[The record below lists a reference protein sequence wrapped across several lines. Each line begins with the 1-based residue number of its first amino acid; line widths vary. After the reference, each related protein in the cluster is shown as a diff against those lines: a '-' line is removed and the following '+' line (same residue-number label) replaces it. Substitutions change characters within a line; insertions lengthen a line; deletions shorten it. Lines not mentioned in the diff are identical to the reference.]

1 LSFRET
7 GLPSNSYIIVRV
19 KGGIVSAI
27 HHPDT
32 AAPAAPPLPRRWLLL
47 GLLCTAQAMLIID
60 ITVVNIAL
68 PSIGAALA
76 LDREAL
82 TWIVTG
88 YTLVFGG
95 LMLLGGRLADLYGRR
110 RMLLTG
116 LALFTAA
123 SLTAGLAQTGPILLG
138 GRLAQGIGAALMAPA
153 ILSTVTTVFHGTER
167 HRALGLLSAIAG
179 AGAALG
185 VLVGGVLTAGPGWQ
199 WIFYI
204 NVPIGAVILA
214 SLPALLPADAA
225 GTRRERIDVPGAV
238 LVTAATASLIFGLVR
253 AGDHGWASAA
263 TLTALVAAVVLYA
276 VFALVERRAAAP
288 LMRVRL
294 LARRTVVTGAFL
306 MLMAT
311 ALLIS
316 FFFLGSLYLQ
326 DFAEYS
332 ALRTGLLF
340 LPVAVATTIGAQL
353 AAHLIGTIGPKP
365 IAVAGMVLAAAASAW
380 LAMIETGSRAE
391 TVVVPGLALGAFALG
406 TLFITANATALS
418 HVDPDEAGVASGMV
432 TTFHELG
439 GSVGVAVMST
449 VAAVSIG
456 AAAPTL
462 AGFKDAFGV
471 CAVAAGAAAVVA
483 LLLVPAGK
491 VETGGGPH
499 GH

>member
-1 LSFRET
+1 VT
-7 GLPSNSYIIVRV
+7 
-19 KGGIVSAI
+19 VSAT
-27 HHPDT
+27 HHPET
-32 AAPAAPPLPRRWLLL
+32 VSEAPPLPRHWLMLA
-47 GLLCTAQAMLIID
+47 LLCTAQAMLIID

-68 PSIGAALA
+68 PTIGSELR

-95 LMLLGGRLADLYGRR
+95 LMLFGGRLADLFGRR
-110 RMLLTG
+110 RMLLIG

-123 SLTAGLAQTGPILLG
+123 SLAAGLAQTGPVLLG
-138 GRLAQGIGAALMAPA
+138 GRLAQGLGAALMAPA
-153 ILSTVTTVFHGTER
+153 ILSTVTTAFHGAER
-167 HRALGLLSAIAG
+167 NRALGLLSAIAG
-179 AGAALG
+179 GGAALG

-214 SLPALLPADAA
+214 LLPTILPADAKGA
-225 GTRRERIDVPGAV
+225 QRERVDVPGAL
-238 LVTAATASLIFGLVR
+238 LVTAATAALIFGLVR
-253 AGDHGWASAA
+253 AGDDGWTSTT
-263 TLTALVAAVVLYA
+263 TLTSLAAAVVLYT
-276 VFALVERRAAAP
+276 VFSLVERRTAAP
-288 LMRVRL
+288 LMRVAL

-353 AAHLIGTIGPKP
+353 AAHLIGKTGPRP

-380 LAMIETGSRAE
+380 LAMLEADSGAAA
-391 TVVVPGLALGAFALG
+391 VVAGLALGAFALG

-418 HVDPDEAGVASGMV
+418 RVDPHEAGVASGMV

-449 VAAVSIG
+449 VAAASIG
-456 AAAPTL
+456 ASAPTL
-462 AGFKDAFGV
+462 SGFTDAFLV
-471 CAVAAGAAAVVA
+471 CAIASGAAALIA

-491 VETGGGPH
+491 VETGAGPH

>member
-1 LSFRET
+1 M
-7 GLPSNSYIIVRV
+7 
-19 KGGIVSAI
+19 SAI
-27 HHPDT
+27 HHPE
-32 AAPAAPPLPRRWLLL
+32 AATEAPPLPRRWLMLA
-47 GLLCTAQAMLIID
+47 LLCTAQAMLIID

-68 PSIGAALA
+68 PTIGAELR

-95 LMLLGGRLADLYGRR
+95 LMLFGGRLADLFGRR
-110 RMLLTG
+110 RMLLIG
-116 LALFTAA
+116 LSLFTAA
-123 SLTAGLAQTGPILLG
+123 SLAAGLAQTGPVLLG
-138 GRLAQGIGAALMAPA
+138 GRLAQGLGAALMAPA
-153 ILSTVTTVFHGTER
+153 ILSTVTTAFHGTER

-179 AGAALG
+179 GGAALG

-214 SLPALLPADAA
+214 LLPGVLPADA
-225 GTRRERIDVPGAV
+225 RPSQRERVDVPGAL
-238 LVTAATASLIFGLVR
+238 LVTAATAALIFGLVR
-253 AGDHGWASAA
+253 AGDDGWTSPTTLGA
-263 TLTALVAAVVLYA
+263 LTAAVILYA
-276 VFALVERRAAAP
+276 VFALVERRTAAP
-288 LMRVRL
+288 LMRVAL

-353 AAHLIGTIGPKP
+353 AAHLIGKTGPRP
-365 IAVAGMVLAAAASAW
+365 IAVAGMVLAAAASGW
-380 LAMIETGSRAE
+380 LAMLKEDSGAAA
-391 TVVVPGLALGAFALG
+391 VVAGLALGAFALG

-418 HVDPDEAGVASGMV
+418 RVDPHEAGVASGMV

-449 VAAVSIG
+449 VAVASIG
-456 AAAPTL
+456 ASVPTL
-462 AGFKDAFGV
+462 SGFTDAFLV
-471 CAVAAGAAAVVA
+471 CAIASGVAALIA
-483 LLLVPAGK
+483 LILVPGGK
-491 VETGGGPH
+491 VEMSGGPH

>member
-1 LSFRET
+1 M
-7 GLPSNSYIIVRV
+7 
-19 KGGIVSAI
+19 SAI
-27 HHPDT
+27 HHPDP
-32 AAPAAPPLPRRWLLL
+32 AAAEAAPPLPRRWLMLA
-47 GLLCTAQAMLIID
+47 LLCTAQAMLIID

-68 PSIGAALA
+68 PTIGAELR

-95 LMLLGGRLADLYGRR
+95 LMLLGGRLADLFGRR
-110 RMLLTG
+110 RMLLIG

-123 SLTAGLAQTGPILLG
+123 SLAAGLAQTGPVLLG
-138 GRLAQGIGAALMAPA
+138 GRLAQGLGAALMAPA
-153 ILSTVTTVFHGTER
+153 ILSTVTTAFQGAER
-167 HRALGLLSAIAG
+167 NRALGLLSAIAG
-179 AGAALG
+179 GGAALG
-185 VLVGGVLTAGPGWQ
+185 VLIGGILTAGPGWQ

-214 SLPALLPADAA
+214 LLPGILAHDTRAA
-225 GTRRERIDVPGAV
+225 QRERVDVPGAL
-238 LVTAATASLIFGLVR
+238 LVTAATAALIFGLVR
-253 AGDHGWASAA
+253 AGDDGWTSAA
-263 TLTALVAAVVLYA
+263 TLGSLAAAVVLYA
-276 VFALVERRAAAP
+276 LFALVERRTAAP
-288 LMRVRL
+288 LMRVAL

-353 AAHLIGTIGPKP
+353 AAHLIGKTGPRP
-365 IAVAGMVLAAAASAW
+365 IAVAGMLLAAAASGW
-380 LAMIETGSRAE
+380 LAMLEDGSRAAS
-391 TVVVPGLALGAFALG
+391 VVAGLALGAFALG

-418 HVDPDEAGVASGMV
+418 RVDPHEAGVASGMV

-449 VAAVSIG
+449 VAAVSVG
-456 AAAPTL
+456 ASVPTL
-462 AGFKDAFGV
+462 SGFTDAFLV
-471 CAVAAGAAAVVA
+471 CAIASGVAALIA
-483 LLLVPAGK
+483 LMLVPGGK
-491 VETGGGPH
+491 VETSGGPH

>member
-1 LSFRET
+1 ML
-7 GLPSNSYIIVRV
+7 
-19 KGGIVSAI
+19 A
-27 HHPDT
+27 
-32 AAPAAPPLPRRWLLL
+32 
-47 GLLCTAQAMLIID
+47 LLCTAQAMLIID

-68 PSIGAALA
+68 PTIGGELR

-95 LMLLGGRLADLYGRR
+95 LMLFGGRLADLFGRR
-110 RMLLTG
+110 RMLLIG

-123 SLTAGLAQTGPILLG
+123 SLAAGLAQTGPVLLG
-138 GRLAQGIGAALMAPA
+138 GRLAQGLGAALMAPA
-153 ILSTVTTVFHGTER
+153 ILSTVTTAFHGAER

-179 AGAALG
+179 GGAALG

-214 SLPALLPADAA
+214 LLPATLPPDAK
-225 GTRRERIDVPGAV
+225 GVQRERLDVPGA
-238 LVTAATASLIFGLVR
+238 LIVTAATASLIFGLVR
-253 AGDHGWASAA
+253 AGDDGWTSAA
-263 TLTALVAAVVLYA
+263 TLGALAAAVVLYA
-276 VFALVERRAAAP
+276 AFALVERRTAAP
-288 LMRVRL
+288 LMRVAL

-353 AAHLIGTIGPKP
+353 AAHLIGKTGPRP

-380 LAMIETGSRAE
+380 LAMLKDDSRAG
-391 TVVVPGLALGAFALG
+391 TVVAGLALGAFALG

-418 HVDPDEAGVASGMV
+418 RVDPDEAGVASGMV

-449 VAAVSIG
+449 VAAASIG
-456 AAAPTL
+456 ANVPTL
-462 AGFKDAFGV
+462 SGFTDAFLV
-471 CAVAAGAAAVVA
+471 CAVASGAAALVA

-491 VETGGGPH
+491 VETSGGPH

>member
-1 LSFRET
+1 M
-7 GLPSNSYIIVRV
+7 
-19 KGGIVSAI
+19 SAT

-32 AAPAAPPLPRRWLLL
+32 ASEAPPLPRRWLMLA
-47 GLLCTAQAMLIID
+47 LLCTAQAMLIID

-68 PSIGAALA
+68 PTIGGELR

-95 LMLLGGRLADLYGRR
+95 LMLFGGRLADLFGRR
-110 RMLLTG
+110 RMLLIG
-116 LALFTAA
+116 LSLFTAA
-123 SLTAGLAQTGPILLG
+123 SLAAGLAQTGPVLLG
-138 GRLAQGIGAALMAPA
+138 GRLAQGLGAALMAPA
-153 ILSTVTTVFHGTER
+153 ILSTVTTAFHGAER

-179 AGAALG
+179 GGAALG

-214 SLPALLPADAA
+214 LLPATLPPDAE
-225 GTRRERIDVPGAV
+225 GVQRERLDVPGA
-238 LVTAATASLIFGLVR
+238 LIVTAATASLIFGLVR
-253 AGDHGWASAA
+253 AGDDGWTSAA
-263 TLTALVAAVVLYA
+263 TLGALAAAVVLYA
-276 VFALVERRAAAP
+276 VFALVERRTAAP
-288 LMRVRL
+288 LMRVAL

-353 AAHLIGTIGPKP
+353 AAHLIGKTGPRP

-380 LAMIETGSRAE
+380 LAMLQDDSRAG
-391 TVVVPGLALGAFALG
+391 TVVAGLALGAFALG

-418 HVDPDEAGVASGMV
+418 RVDPHEAGVASGMV

-449 VAAVSIG
+449 VAAASIG
-456 AAAPTL
+456 ANVPTL
-462 AGFKDAFGV
+462 SGFTDAFLV
-471 CAVAAGAAAVVA
+471 CAIASGAAALVA
-483 LLLVPAGK
+483 LLLVPGGK
-491 VETGGGPH
+491 VEMSGGPH

>member
-1 LSFRET
+1 M
-7 GLPSNSYIIVRV
+7 
-19 KGGIVSAI
+19 SAI
-27 HHPDT
+27 RHPDHT
-32 AAPAAPPLPRRWLLL
+32 EAPAPPLPRRWLVLA
-47 GLLCTAQAMLIID
+47 LLCTAQAMLIID

-68 PSIGAALA
+68 PTIGAELR

-95 LMLLGGRLADLYGRR
+95 LMLLGGRLADLFGRR

-123 SLTAGLAQTGPILLG
+123 SLAAGLAQTGPVLLG
-138 GRLAQGIGAALMAPA
+138 GRLAQGLGAALMAPA
-153 ILSTVTTVFHGTER
+153 ILSTVTTAFHGAER
-167 HRALGLLSAIAG
+167 NRALGLLSAIAG
-179 AGAALG
+179 GGAALG
-185 VLVGGVLTAGPGWQ
+185 VLIGGVLTAGPGWQ

-204 NVPIGAVILA
+204 NVPIGALILA
-214 SLPALLPADAA
+214 VLPTVLPADPA
-225 GTRRERIDVPGAV
+225 GAQRERVDVPGAL

-253 AGDHGWASAA
+253 AGDDGWGSAT
-263 TLTALVAAVVLYA
+263 TLGALAAAVVLYA
-276 VFALVERRAAAP
+276 VFALVERRTAAP
-288 LMRVRL
+288 LMRVAL

-353 AAHLIGTIGPKP
+353 AANLIGRLGPKP
-365 IAVAGMVLAAAASAW
+365 IAVAGMVLAAAASGW
-380 LAMIETGSRAE
+380 LAMLEDGSR
-391 TVVVPGLALGAFALG
+391 TVAVVAGLALGAFALG

-418 HVDPDEAGVASGMV
+418 RVGPQEAGVASGMV

-449 VAAVSIG
+449 VAAASIG
-456 AAAPTL
+456 ASVPQLT
-462 AGFKDAFGV
+462 GFTDAFLV
-471 CAVAAGAAAVVA
+471 CAVASGVAALIA
-483 LLLVPAGK
+483 LVLVPAGK

>member
-1 LSFRET
+1 M
-7 GLPSNSYIIVRV
+7 
-19 KGGIVSAI
+19 SAI
-27 HHPDT
+27 HHPET
-32 AAPAAPPLPRRWLLL
+32 AGAAPPLPRRWLMLA
-47 GLLCTAQAMLIID
+47 LLCTAQAMLIID

-68 PSIGAALA
+68 PSIGGGLR

-110 RMLLTG
+110 RMIIIG

-123 SLTAGLAQTGPILLG
+123 SLAAGLAQTGPVLLG
-138 GRLAQGIGAALMAPA
+138 GRLAQGLGAALMAPA
-153 ILSTVTTVFHGTER
+153 ILSTVTTVFHGAER
-167 HRALGLLSAIAG
+167 NRALALLSAIAG
-179 AGAALG
+179 TGAAVG
-185 VLVGGVLTAGPGWQ
+185 VLIGGLLTAGPGWQ

-204 NVPIGAVILA
+204 NVPVGAVILA
-214 SLPALLPADAA
+214 FLPALLPADAPA
-225 GTRRERIDVPGAV
+225 ERRERIDLPGAL
-238 LVTAATASLIFGLVR
+238 LVTAATAALIYGLVG
-253 AGDHGWASAA
+253 AGDRGWGSAT
-263 TLTALVAAVVLYA
+263 TLTALPAAVVLYA
-276 VFALVERRAAAP
+276 AFGLVERRTAAP
-288 LMRVRL
+288 LMRVAL

-326 DFAEYS
+326 DFAGYS

-353 AAHLIGTIGPKP
+353 AGHLIGRLGPKP
-365 IAVAGMVLAAAASAW
+365 IAAAGMLLAAAASAW
-380 LAMIETGSRAE
+380 LAMLDSGDQAE
-391 TVVVPGLALGAFALG
+391 AVVVPGLALGAFALG

-418 HVDPDEAGVASGMV
+418 HVDPQEAGVASGMI

-456 AAAPTL
+456 ASVPTL
-462 AGFKDAFGV
+462 SGFTDAFLV
-471 CAVAAGAAAVVA
+471 CAVAAGIAALVA
-483 LLLVPAGK
+483 LLLVPNGK
-491 VETGGGPH
+491 VETSGGPH

>member
-1 LSFRET
+1 
-7 GLPSNSYIIVRV
+7 V
-19 KGGIVSAI
+19 IVSAV
-27 HHPDT
+27 HHPE
-32 AAPAAPPLPRRWLLL
+32 AAEAAPPLPRRWLMLA
-47 GLLCTAQAMLIID
+47 LLCTAQAMLIID

-68 PSIGAALA
+68 PSIGAELS

-116 LALFTAA
+116 LAVFTAA
-123 SLTAGLAQTGPILLG
+123 SLAAGLAQVGPVLLG
-138 GRLAQGIGAALMAPA
+138 GRLAQGVGAALMAPA

-179 AGAALG
+179 GGAAIG

-214 SLPALLPADAA
+214 FLPALLPGDAR
-225 GTRRERIDVPGAV
+225 GTRRERVDVPGA
-238 LVTAATASLIFGLVR
+238 LIVTAATASLIFGLVR
-253 AGDHGWASAA
+253 AGDEGWTSAA
-263 TLTALVAAVVLYA
+263 TLGALAAAVVLYA
-276 VFALVERRAAAP
+276 VFAFVERRAAVP
-288 LMRVRL
+288 LMRVEL
-294 LARRTVVTGAFL
+294 LTRRTVVTGAFL

-340 LPVAVATTIGAQL
+340 LPVAVATTIGAQS
-353 AAHLIGTIGPKP
+353 AAHLIGKIGPKP
-365 IAVAGMVLAAAASAW
+365 IAVAGMLLAAAASAW
-380 LAMIETGSRAE
+380 LAMLESGGQAE
-391 TVVVPGLALGAFALG
+391 AVVVPGLAVGAFALG

-418 HVDPDEAGVASGMV
+418 RVDPHEAGVASGMV

-449 VAAVSIG
+449 VAAASIG
-456 AAAPTL
+456 VSVPTL
-462 AGFKDAFGV
+462 SGFTDAFLV
-471 CAVAAGAAAVVA
+471 CAVASGVAALIA
-483 LLLVPAGK
+483 LFLVPAGK
-491 VETGGGPH
+491 VETSGGPH

>member
-1 LSFRET
+1 M
-7 GLPSNSYIIVRV
+7 
-19 KGGIVSAI
+19 SAI
-27 HHPDT
+27 HHPD
-32 AAPAAPPLPRRWLLL
+32 AESEAPPLPRRWFMLA
-47 GLLCTAQAMLIID
+47 LLCTAQAMLILD

-68 PSIGAALA
+68 PTIGGELR

-95 LMLLGGRLADLYGRR
+95 LMLFGGRLADLFGRR

-123 SLTAGLAQTGPILLG
+123 SLAAGLAQTGAVLLG
-138 GRLAQGIGAALMAPA
+138 GRLAQGLGAALMAPA
-153 ILSTVTTVFHGTER
+153 ILSTVTTAFHGAER
-167 HRALGLLSAIAG
+167 NRALGLLSAIAG
-179 AGAALG
+179 GGAALG
-185 VLVGGVLTAGPGWQ
+185 VLVGGVLTAGPGWE

-214 SLPALLPADAA
+214 LLPTVLPADVQ
-225 GTRRERIDVPGAV
+225 GTQRERVDVPGAL
-238 LVTAATASLIFGLVR
+238 LVTAATAALIFGLVR
-253 AGDHGWASAA
+253 AGDDGWGSAA
-263 TLTALVAAVVLYA
+263 TLGSLAAAVVLYA
-276 VFALVERRAAAP
+276 VFAVVERRTSAP
-288 LMRVRL
+288 LMRVAL

-311 ALLIS
+311 VLLIS

-353 AAHLIGTIGPKP
+353 AAHLIGKTGPRP
-365 IAVAGMVLAAAASAW
+365 IAVAGMVLAAAASGW
-380 LAMIETGSRAE
+380 LAMLEDDSQAV
-391 TVVVPGLALGAFALG
+391 TVVTGLSLGAFALG
-406 TLFITANATALS
+406 TLFITANATAMS
-418 HVDPDEAGVASGMV
+418 HVDPQEAGVASGMV

-449 VAAVSIG
+449 VAAASIG
-456 AAAPTL
+456 ASVPTL
-462 AGFKDAFGV
+462 SGFTDAFLV
-471 CAVAAGAAAVVA
+471 CAIASGAAALIA

>member
-1 LSFRET
+1 M
-7 GLPSNSYIIVRV
+7 
-19 KGGIVSAI
+19 SAI
-27 HHPDT
+27 HHPEP
-32 AAPAAPPLPRRWLLL
+32 AAPVAPPLPRPRLMLA
-47 GLLCTAQAMLIID
+47 LLCTAQAMLIID

-68 PSIGAALA
+68 PSIGADLR

-95 LMLLGGRLADLYGRR
+95 LMLLGGRLADLFGPR
-110 RMLLTG
+110 RMLGTG
-116 LALFTAA
+116 LALFVAA
-123 SLTAGLAQTGPILLG
+123 SLAAGLAPTGPVLLG
-138 GRLAQGIGAALMAPA
+138 GRLVQGLGAALMAPA
-153 ILSTVTTVFHGTER
+153 ILSTVTTVFHGARR
-167 HRALGLLSAIAG
+167 HRALALLSAIAG
-179 AGAALG
+179 AGAAVG

-204 NVPIGAVILA
+204 NVPIGALILVL
-214 SLPALLPADAA
+214 LPALLPADASVA
-225 GTRRERIDVPGAV
+225 QRERLDAPGAL
-238 LVTAATASLIFGLVR
+238 LVTAATAALIFGLVR
-253 AGDHGWASAA
+253 AGDHGWASAT
-263 TLTALVAAVVLYA
+263 TLTALAAAVVLYA
-276 VFALVERRAAAP
+276 VFGLVERRTAAP
-288 LMRVRL
+288 LMRVAL

-326 DFAEYS
+326 DFAAYS
-332 ALRTGLLF
+332 PLRTGLLF

-353 AAHLIGTIGPKP
+353 AGRLIGRLGPRP
-365 IAVAGMVLAAAASAW
+365 IAVAGMLLAAAASAW
-380 LAMIETGSRAE
+380 LAMLETDSQAA

-418 HVDPDEAGVASGMV
+418 QVEPQEAGVASGMV

-449 VAAVSIG
+449 VAAASIGVSI
-456 AAAPTL
+456 PTL
-462 AGFKDAFGV
+462 SGFTDAFLV

-483 LLLVPAGK
+483 LLLVPGGK

>member
-1 LSFRET
+1 M
-7 GLPSNSYIIVRV
+7 
-19 KGGIVSAI
+19 SATL
-27 HHPDT
+27 HPDT
-32 AAPAAPPLPRRWLLL
+32 ASEAPPLPRRWLMLT
-47 GLLCTAQAMLIID
+47 LLCTAQAMLIID

-68 PSIGAALA
+68 PTIGGELR

-95 LMLLGGRLADLYGRR
+95 LMLFGGRLADLFGRR
-110 RMLLTG
+110 RMLLIG
-116 LALFTAA
+116 LSLFTAA
-123 SLTAGLAQTGPILLG
+123 SLAAGLAQTGPVLLG
-138 GRLAQGIGAALMAPA
+138 GRLAQGLGAALMAPA
-153 ILSTVTTVFHGTER
+153 ILSTVTTAFHGAER

-179 AGAALG
+179 GGAALG

-214 SLPALLPADAA
+214 LLPATLPPDAE
-225 GTRRERIDVPGAV
+225 GVQRERLDVPGA
-238 LVTAATASLIFGLVR
+238 LIVTAATASLIFGLVR
-253 AGDHGWASAA
+253 AGDDGWTSAA
-263 TLTALVAAVVLYA
+263 TLGALAAAVVLYA
-276 VFALVERRAAAP
+276 AFALVERRTAAP
-288 LMRVRL
+288 LMRVAL

-353 AAHLIGTIGPKP
+353 AAHLIGKTGPRP

-380 LAMIETGSRAE
+380 LAMLQVDSRAGS
-391 TVVVPGLALGAFALG
+391 VVAGLALGAFALG

-418 HVDPDEAGVASGMV
+418 RVDPHEAGVASGMV

-449 VAAVSIG
+449 VAAASIG
-456 AAAPTL
+456 ANVPTL
-462 AGFKDAFGV
+462 SGFTDAFLV
-471 CAVAAGAAAVVA
+471 CAIASGAAALVA

-491 VETGGGPH
+491 VETSGGPH